1 MKRYSPWGL
10 AELIKSG
17 GSTPSCLYDATEVD
31 PLLTLAKQMR
41 DALEGVIA
49 LCEDYEHYGATI
61 PNEFDEGQGVLLRDG
76 KEQLAAYDKLMEDE

>member
-1 MKRYSPWGL
+1 MKRQL
-10 AELIKSG
+10 AYQYTGVHKHLG
-17 GSTPSCLYDATEVD
+17 TWQVYDATEVD